1 MIPAILGVIGPG
13 FLNQV
18 TTFFLGR
25 EEEMMHSKTRCEPA
39 ERYNT
44 TPWEVALLVLANA
57 TTLQNGVLPPDLLKC
72 KAAIAVQGG
81 SQ

>member
-1 MIPAILGVIGPG
+1 
-13 FLNQV
+13 
-18 TTFFLGR
+18 
-25 EEEMMHSKTRCEPA
+25 MHSKTRCEPA